1 MKVYEVD
8 DTGDYIA
15 IIRLMLAAV
24 HLGSCGLQ

>member
-15 IIRLMLAAV
+15 LIRPMLAAV
-24 HLGSCGLQ
+24 HFGSSGLQ